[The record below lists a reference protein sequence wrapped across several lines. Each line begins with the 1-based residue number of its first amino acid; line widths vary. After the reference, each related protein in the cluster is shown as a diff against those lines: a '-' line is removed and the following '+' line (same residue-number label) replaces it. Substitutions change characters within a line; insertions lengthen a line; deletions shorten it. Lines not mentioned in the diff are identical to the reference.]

1 MITKGAFIFTWL
13 FSLNLLYYVI
23 LFIPEVQ
30 QALLVCGY
38 SWLHS
43 PRPGE
48 RSHELPVSS
57 LEEQLEQLVCRR
69 MRYNLLSG
77 GVGLNLPGGPSTN

>member
-43 PRPGE
+43 PRTGG
-48 RSHELPVSS
+48 RSHELPV
-57 LEEQLEQLVCRR
+57 LLVR
-69 MRYNLLSG
+69 G
-77 GVGLNLPGGPSTN
+77 AVGAVGLPQGEVQPSVRRGRFKFAW